1 MAIRAVVF
9 DIGGILEITP
19 PLGIDEK
26 WEKQLQLR
34 AGELGERLGEV
45 WGTGSLGTISEAD
58 VHRQIGS
65 IMGWDA
71 ALVNAFM
78 ADVWS
83 EYLGTPNTELI
94 QYFENLHGSYLTGI
108 ISNSFVG
115 AREKEQAAYRFEDM
129 TDLIIYSHE
138 VGIRKPDPQIY
149 AITCERLGVQPHEMV
164 FLDDAE
170 PNVIGAREFG
180 IQAVLF
186 IDNAHAIAEINAI
199 LNTSD

>member
-1 MAIRAVVF
+1 MTIRAVVF

-26 WEKQLQLR
+26 WEKQLKLK

-45 WGTGSLGTISEAD
+45 WGAGSLGTISEAD

-78 ADVWS
+78 ADVWH

-94 QYFENLHGSYLTGI
+94 QYFEKLHGPYLTGI

-170 PNVIGAREFG
+170 PNVIGACEFG

-186 IDNAHAIAEINAI
+186 KDNAQAIAEINAI